1 VKDNDEAIEELWN
14 KQYPLKPFLASENF
28 KSYDELKSKLD
39 KVLSGVRNTG
49 TAEDVMDP
57 PTAPTVTAPVVN
69 ETADTSTSVA
79 NSEDDGDDTLD
90 YFSKLAEED

>member
-1 VKDNDEAIEELWN
+1 MDYKVPWLKTQGRCWFASLQPRRGETARENSAEA
-14 KQYPLKPFLASENF
+14 A
-28 KSYDELKSKLD
+28 
-39 KVLSGVRNTG
+39 
-49 TAEDVMDP
+49 
-57 PTAPTVTAPVVN
+57 PTRLTVTAPVVN

>member
-1 VKDNDEAIEELWN
+1 
-14 KQYPLKPFLASENF
+14 
-28 KSYDELKSKLD
+28 
-39 KVLSGVRNTG
+39 
-49 TAEDVMDP
+49 MDP

-79 NSEDDGDDTLD
+79 DSEDDGDDTLD